1 MVDKLWSE
9 KMEKIIVKGGKKLSG
24 SVEIEGAKNAVLP
37 ILAASLLASKGTSII
52 QNVPELS
59 DVDTLTELNKTLGAK
74 VEFGKNQVTI
84 DASGE
89 LNCIAP
95 YELVSKMRASMLVM
109 GPLLSRYGYCNIA
122 QPGGC
127 AIGSRPIE
135 QHIKGLEKMGVSF
148 QQTSGYIEGKIDGRL
163 QGTKIHMDFPS
174 VGATQ
179 NLMMAASLAE
189 GVTHIENAAMEP
201 EIVDLANYINAM
213 GGHVSGAGTGH
224 IKIVGVESL
233 SGVEH
238 SVIPDRIEAGT
249 FMVAAAITR
258 SEILLKNVVIEHLS
272 AVVAKLEEIGI
283 TFKEEGNDVRVI
295 PSSTYKTVDIKTMPY
310 PGFPTDMQSQIM
322 ALLTTIEGTSIMTET
337 IFENRF
343 MHVREFSAMNAN
355 ITVEDNHA
363 VIRGGN
369 QLYGA
374 QVKATDLRAGASL
387 ILAGL
392 AADGHTT
399 VTELKHLDR
408 GYVRFHEKLKALG
421 ADIERT
427 DDSSSE
433 KHLVTSK

>member
-1 MVDKLWSE
+1 MD
-9 KMEKIIVKGGKKLSG
+9 KIIVKGGEKLSG

-37 ILAASLLASKGTSII
+37 ILAASLLAGEGRSII
-52 QNVPELS
+52 KNVPELS
-59 DVDTLTELNKTLGAK
+59 DVNTLTKLLTTLGANASADK
-74 VEFGKNQVTI
+74 NSVEI
-84 DASGE
+84 DASSE
-89 LNCIAP
+89 LNCFAP

-122 QPGGC
+122 MPGGC

-135 QHIKGLEKMGVSF
+135 QHIKGLEKMGATF
-148 QQTSGYIEGKIDGRL
+148 EQAGGYIEGKSEGRL
-163 QGTKIHMDFPS
+163 QGAKIHMDFPS

-189 GVTHIENAAMEP
+189 GTTHIENAAMEP

-213 GGHVSGAGTGH
+213 GGRISGAGTGH
-224 IKIVGVESL
+224 IRIIGVEGL
-233 SGVEH
+233 QGTEH

-283 TFKEEGNDVRVI
+283 QFVEEGNDVRVI
-295 PSSTYKTVDIKTMPY
+295 PEASYKPTDIKTMPH
-310 PGFPTDMQSQIM
+310 PGFPTDMQSQMM
-322 ALLTTIEGTSIMTET
+322 ALLTTIEGTSIVTET

-343 MHVREFSAMNAN
+343 MHVREFTAMNAN
-355 ITVEDNHA
+355 ISLEDNHA
-363 VIRGGN
+363 VIRGGG
-369 QLYGA
+369 QLFGA
-374 QVKATDLRAGASL
+374 PVRASDLRAGAAL
-387 ILAGL
+387 VLAGL
-392 AADGHTT
+392 AAEGLTT
-399 VTELKHLDR
+399 VTELQHLDR

-421 ADIERT
+421 ANVERVN
-427 DDSSSE
+427 DSASD

>member
-1 MVDKLWSE
+1 MDR
-9 KMEKIIVKGGKKLSG
+9 IIVKGGQKLSG

-37 ILAASLLASKGTSII
+37 ILAASLLASEGRSII
-52 QNVPELS
+52 KNVPELS
-59 DVDTLTELNKTLGAK
+59 DVNTLTKLITRVGAK
-74 VEFGKNQVTI
+74 ASAGKNSVVI

-89 LNCIAP
+89 LNCVAP

-122 QPGGC
+122 MPGGC

-148 QQTSGYIEGKIDGRL
+148 EQTAGYIEGKIEGRL

-189 GVTHIENAAMEP
+189 GTTHIENAAMEP
-201 EIVDLANYINAM
+201 EIVDLANYINSM
-213 GGHVSGAGTGH
+213 GGRVIGAGTGH
-224 IKIVGVESL
+224 VKIIGVEKL
-233 SGVEH
+233 HGAEH
-238 SVIPDRIEAGT
+238 TVIPDRIEAGT
-249 FMVAAAITR
+249 FMIAGAITR

-283 TFKEEGNDVRVI
+283 RFVEEGNDVRVI
-295 PSSTYKTVDIKTMPY
+295 PLEDYKPTDLKTMPH
-310 PGFPTDMQSQIM
+310 PGFPTDMQSQMM
-322 ALLTTIEGTSIMTET
+322 AFLTTIDGTSIVTET

-343 MHVREFSAMNAN
+343 MHVREFAAMNAN
-355 ITVEDNHA
+355 ISLEDNHA
-363 VIRGGN
+363 VIRGGS

-374 QVKATDLRAGASL
+374 TVRASDLRAGAAL
-387 ILAGL
+387 VLAGL
-392 AADGHTT
+392 AADGYTT
-399 VTELKHLDR
+399 VTELQHLDR

-421 ADIERT
+421 ADIERVN
-427 DDSSSE
+427 DSASD
-433 KHLVTSK
+433 KHLVTSE

>member
-1 MVDKLWSE
+1 MDK
-9 KMEKIIVKGGKKLSG
+9 IVVRGGQKLSG

-37 ILAASLLASKGTSII
+37 ILAASLLASDGRSII
-52 QNVPELS
+52 KNVPDLS
-59 DVDTLTELNKTLGAK
+59 DVFTLTKLITILGAD
-74 VEFGKNQVTI
+74 VTTRKNDVVI
-84 DASGE
+84 DASSE

-122 QPGGC
+122 MPGGC

-148 QQTSGYIEGKIDGRL
+148 EQSAGYIEGKIDGRL

-189 GVTHIENAAMEP
+189 GTTLIENAAMEP
-201 EIVDLANYINAM
+201 ELVDLANYINAM
-213 GGHVSGAGTGH
+213 GGRVIGAGTGH
-224 IKIVGVESL
+224 IKIIGVEKL
-233 SGVEH
+233 QGAEH
-238 SVIPDRIEAGT
+238 TVIPDRIEAGT
-249 FMVAAAITR
+249 FMIAAAITR

-272 AVVAKLEEIGI
+272 AVVSKLEEIGI
-283 TFKEEGNDVRVI
+283 DFVEEGNDVRVI
-295 PSSTYKTVDIKTMPY
+295 PQETYKATDIKTMPH
-310 PGFPTDMQSQIM
+310 PGFPTDMQSQMM
-322 ALLTTIEGTSIMTET
+322 ALLTTIDGTSIVTET

-369 QLYGA
+369 QMYGA
-374 QVKATDLRAGASL
+374 IVRASDLRAGAAL
-387 ILAGL
+387 VLAGL
-392 AADGHTT
+392 AAEGYTS
-399 VTELKHLDR
+399 VTELQHLDR

-421 ADIERT
+421 ANIERV
-427 DDSSSE
+427 DDSASD

>member
-1 MVDKLWSE
+1 MD
-9 KMEKIIVKGGKKLSG
+9 KIIVKGGQKLSG

-37 ILAASLLASKGTSII
+37 ILAASLLAGEGRSII
-52 QNVPELS
+52 KNVPELS
-59 DVDTLTELNKTLGAK
+59 DVNTLTKLITTLGA
-74 VEFGKNQVTI
+74 EASAEKNSVTI

-122 QPGGC
+122 MPGGC

-135 QHIKGLEKMGVSF
+135 QHIKGLEKMGVAF
-148 QQTSGYIEGKIDGRL
+148 EQAGGYIEGKIDGRL

-189 GVTHIENAAMEP
+189 GTTHIENAAMEP
-201 EIVDLANYINAM
+201 EITDLANYINSM
-213 GGHVSGAGTGH
+213 GGRVIGAGTGH
-224 IKIVGVESL
+224 LKIIGVEKLHGS
-233 SGVEH
+233 EH
-238 SVIPDRIEAGT
+238 TVIPDRIEAGT
-249 FMVAAAITR
+249 FMIAGAITR

-272 AVVAKLEEIGI
+272 AVVAKLEEVGI
-283 TFKEEGNDVRVI
+283 RFVEEGNDVRVI
-295 PSSTYKTVDIKTMPY
+295 PAEEYKPTDLKTMPH
-310 PGFPTDMQSQIM
+310 PGFPTDMQSQMM
-322 ALLTTIEGTSIMTET
+322 ALLTTIEGTSIVTET

-355 ITVEDNHA
+355 ISLEDNHA

-374 QVKATDLRAGASL
+374 TVRASDLRAGAAL
-387 ILAGL
+387 VLAGL
-392 AADGHTT
+392 AAEGYTS
-399 VTELKHLDR
+399 VTELQHLDR

-421 ADIERT
+421 ADIERVN
-427 DDSSSE
+427 DSASD